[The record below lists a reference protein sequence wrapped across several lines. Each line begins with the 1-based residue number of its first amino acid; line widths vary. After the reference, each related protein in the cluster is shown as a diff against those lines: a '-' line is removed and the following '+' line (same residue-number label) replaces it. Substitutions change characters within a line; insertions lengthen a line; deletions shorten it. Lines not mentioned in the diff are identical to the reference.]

1 VHYRNTWYLDAWCHR
16 SHSLRVFSLD
26 AMERVRMLDRAA
38 HEIALAEVESLLGE
52 GYGIY
57 RGRGLHW
64 AILRFS
70 ENAARWVRAEVWHP
84 RQRSRVLDD
93 GRYELRVPYANS
105 AELEMDILRHGEH
118 VEVVGPQALR
128 AAVAERLMS
137 AARHYDV
144 IAQESDSGPGD

>member
-1 VHYRNTWYLDAWCHR
+1 
-16 SHSLRVFSLD
+16 
-26 AMERVRMLDRAA
+26 MERVRMLDRAA